1 MATPPLGR
9 LLIVD
14 DEFHVMTT
22 LRMMLAKQGYETV
35 GFTSGSEALTALKD
49 GKFDLLLTD
58 LKMPERDGIDLL
70 RAAMAIDADLIGIM
84 MTGEGTV
91 ETAVETMKAG
101 ALDYVLKPFQL
112 AVLLPVLARAMEVRR
127 LRQQTHQLMLQNSAL
142 TRQLAAELA
151 RAGKV
156 QAELL
161 PKDAPDLPGFELAA
175 RCISAREVG
184 GDFYDWQEATPG
196 ELPITVGDVMGKG
209 MPAALL
215 MATVRATL
223 RAVALEN
230 PPAAALKLLRLAM
243 AADLE
248 RTGSFVTLFHA
259 RLNLSSRTV
268 RYVDAGHGH
277 VFVLREKGTVER
289 LEVVGPPLGLAV
301 HEPDRENMITLHP
314 GDSLV
319 VYSDGL
325 VDVRPDAPL
334 DPEAVADELRAAP
347 SAAAMVERSLQL
359 AAPSGPP
366 ADDLT
371 VVVLRC
377 LGGGQSHHG

>member
-1 MATPPLGR
+1 MATAPLGR

-14 DEFHVMTT
+14 DEVHVMTT
-22 LRMMLAKQGYETV
+22 LRLMLAKHGYETV
-35 GFTSGSEALTALKD
+35 GFTSPGEALAALKD
-49 GKFDLLLTD
+49 GNFDLLLTD
-58 LKMPERDGIDLL
+58 LKMPETDGIDLL
-70 RAAMAIDADLIGIM
+70 RAATAIDGDLIGIM
-84 MTGEGTV
+84 MTGQGTV

-101 ALDYVLKPFQL
+101 ALDYILKPFQM

-127 LRQQTHQLMLQNSAL
+127 LRQQTHQLTLQNSAL
-142 TRQLAAELA
+142 TRRLEAELE
-151 RAGKV
+151 RAGRV

-161 PKDAPDLPGFELAA
+161 PKDVPALPGFELAA

-196 ELPITVGDVMGKG
+196 VLPLSVGDVMGKG

-230 PPAAALKLLRLAM
+230 PPAAALNLLRLAM

-259 RLNLSSRTV
+259 RLDVSSRSV

-277 VFVLREKGTVER
+277 VFVLRDDGTVER
-289 LEVVGPPLGLAV
+289 LESSGPPVGV
-301 HEPDRENMITLHP
+301 GFHEPDQENVIALRP

-325 VDVRPDAPL
+325 VEVRPDAPL
-334 DPEAVADELRAAP
+334 DPDAVADELRAAP

-359 AAPSGPP
+359 AAPAGPP

-377 LGGGQSHHG
+377 RA

>member
-1 MATPPLGR
+1 
-9 LLIVD
+9 
-14 DEFHVMTT
+14 MTT
-22 LRMMLAKQGYETV
+22 LRLMLAKHGYETV
-35 GFTSGSEALTALKD
+35 GFTSGSEAMTALKD
-49 GKFDLLLTD
+49 GNFDLLLTD
-58 LKMPERDGIDLL
+58 LKMPETDGIDLL
-70 RAAMAIDADLIGIM
+70 RAAMAIDADLVGIM
-84 MTGEGTV
+84 MTGQGTV

-101 ALDYVLKPFQL
+101 ALDYILKPFQL
-112 AVLLPVLARAMEVRR
+112 AVLLPVLARAGR
-127 LRQQTHQLMLQNSAL
+127 
-142 TRQLAAELA
+142 
-151 RAGKV
+151 V

-161 PKDAPDLPGFELAA
+161 PKDVPALPGFELAA

-196 ELPITVGDVMGKG
+196 VLLLSVGDVMGKG

-230 PPAAALKLLRLAM
+230 PPAAALNLLRLAM

-259 RLNLSSRTV
+259 RLEVSSRTV

-277 VFVLREKGTVER
+277 VFVLRDNGTVER
-289 LEVVGPPLGLAV
+289 LESSGPPVGV
-301 HEPDRENMITLHP
+301 GFPEPDQENWISLYP

-325 VDVRPDAPL
+325 VEVRPDAPL
-334 DPEAVADELRAAP
+334 DPDAVADELRAAP

-359 AAPSGPP
+359 AAPAGPP

-377 LGGGQSHHG
+377 RG